1 MDLNYQRMVVGY
13 HGCDESVV
21 AEALASGDA
30 PSPSENEHD
39 WLGPGIYFWEHGPQ
53 RAYDWALDESQRDP
67 RKIKTPS
74 VLGAY
79 INLGQCFDLL
89 DTANTQ
95 LLNKMYPQFKS
106 FIIETKRPMP
116 ENKPAPGKTDP
127 DKVLRFLDCAVI
139 KYTLDRLD
147 KKGSSYQTV
156 RGYSSKGTK
165 PFQGPASG

>member
-1 MDLNYQRMVVGY
+1 
-13 HGCDESVV
+13 
-21 AEALASGDA
+21 
-30 PSPSENEHD
+30 
-39 WLGPGIYFWEHGPQ
+39 
-53 RAYDWALDESQRDP
+53 
-67 RKIKTPS
+67 
-74 VLGAY
+74 
-79 INLGQCFDLL
+79 
-89 DTANTQ
+89 
-95 LLNKMYPQFKS
+95 
-106 FIIETKRPMP
+106 MP